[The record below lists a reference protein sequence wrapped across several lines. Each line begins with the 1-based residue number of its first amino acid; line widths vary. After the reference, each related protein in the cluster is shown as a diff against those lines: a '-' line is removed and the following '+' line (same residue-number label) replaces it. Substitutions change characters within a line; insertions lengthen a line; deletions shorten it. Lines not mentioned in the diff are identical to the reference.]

1 MPAVLAALGA
11 GCSEPAAPPEAP
23 PLVEVAT
30 PLAERVADWDDYSG
44 RFEPVDAVE
53 VRPRVSGAIES
64 VHFDDGQA
72 VNQGQLLFVID
83 PRPYA
88 AELAH
93 AKAQL
98 AGARAQLANADA
110 ELKRA
115 QALVG
120 RKLISDA
127 DVEVR
132 VAAQLGEGKGV
143 AGAKGAV

>member
-1 MPAVLAALGA
+1 MRRRTLISLPAVLAALGA
-11 GCSEPAAPPEAP
+11 GCSEPAQPPEAP

-44 RFEPVDAVE
+44 RFEAVDAVE

-64 VHFDDGQA
+64 VHFQDGQ
-72 VNQGQLLFVID
+72 VVKQGELLFVID

-88 AELAH
+88 AQLAH
-93 AKAQL
+93 A
-98 AGARAQLANADA
+98 NA

-120 RKLISDA
+120 ARLVSEA
-127 DVEVR
+127 DTEVR
-132 VAAQLGEGKGV
+132 AAAQQQAAADLAAAEAMV
-143 AGAKGAV
+143 QT